1 MSFREFINKDRFE
14 GKVAIVTGAGS
25 GIGKGVSLRLA
36 KEGATVVASDVNFDA
51 AKATSELVKEM
62 GVNSLPIKVDVSN
75 TDEIKEMVQSA
86 VKAFGKID
94 ILVNCAG
101 VTTREPLLEL
111 NEEDWNREVNIDLK
125 GTAFCIKYA
134 ALEMKKAGGGKIV
147 NISSVAALIGCVAP
161 AYSAA
166 KGGIISLTK
175 VLAGEFAPYKINVNS
190 ICPGFVATAINE
202 KLRKVGMNQAI
213 LDKIPWGRW
222 GTPEDIAAL
231 IAFLVSDEADYIT
244 GSIIQIDGA
253 HASYMNLG
261 STYFEADKM

>member
-1 MSFREFINKDRFE
+1 M
-14 GKVAIVTGAGS
+14 
-25 GIGKGVSLRLA
+25 
-36 KEGATVVASDVNFDA
+36 VASDVNLDA
-51 AKATSELVKEM
+51 AKATAEFVKEI
-62 GVNSLPIKVDVSN
+62 GVKSLPIKVDVGN
-75 TDEIKEMVQSA
+75 TNEIQEMVQST

-101 VTTREPLLEL
+101 VTTREPLLEIS
-111 NEEDWNREVNIDLK
+111 EEGWDRELNIDLK

-134 ALEMKKAGGGKIV
+134 ALEMKKTGGGKIV

-175 VLAGEFAPYKINVNS
+175 VLAGEFAPYKINVNA

-202 KLRKVGMNQAI
+202 KLRKVGMEKA
-213 LDKIPWGRW
+213 LMEKIPWGRW
-222 GTPEDIAAL
+222 GTTADIAAL

-244 GSIIQIDGA
+244 GSIIQIDGG

-261 STYFEADKM
+261 PTYFKADKM